1 MASTLALVFKR
12 LYLKGEITKEDVEE
26 RVKSGKITKKIISIS
41 QARRTM
47 NNLAEIVENQNVII
61 SIQSG
66 VIKDLFN
73 LLSQYMT
80 AEEMDTLPQVDK
92 INIAARLTTKV

>member
-1 MASTLALVFKR
+1 
-12 LYLKGEITKEDVEE
+12 
-26 RVKSGKITKKIISIS
+26 
-41 QARRTM
+41 M
-47 NNLAEIVENQNVII
+47 NNLTEIVENQNVII

-80 AEEMDTLPQVDK
+80 AEEMDALPQVDK
-92 INIAARLTTKV
+92 INTAARLAAKV

>member
-1 MASTLALVFKR
+1 
-12 LYLKGEITKEDVEE
+12 
-26 RVKSGKITKKIISIS
+26 
-41 QARRTM
+41 M

-92 INIAARLTTKV
+92 INIAARLATKV

>member
-1 MASTLALVFKR
+1 
-12 LYLKGEITKEDVEE
+12 
-26 RVKSGKITKKIISIS
+26 
-41 QARRTM
+41 M

-73 LLSQYMT
+73 LLNQYMT
-80 AEEMDTLPQVDK
+80 SEEIDTLPQVDK

>member
-1 MASTLALVFKR
+1 
-12 LYLKGEITKEDVEE
+12 
-26 RVKSGKITKKIISIS
+26 
-41 QARRTM
+41 M

-61 SIQSG
+61 PIQSG

>member
-1 MASTLALVFKR
+1 
-12 LYLKGEITKEDVEE
+12 
-26 RVKSGKITKKIISIS
+26 
-41 QARRTM
+41 M

-80 AEEMDTLPQVDK
+80 AEEMDALPQVDK

>member
-1 MASTLALVFKR
+1 
-12 LYLKGEITKEDVEE
+12 
-26 RVKSGKITKKIISIS
+26 
-41 QARRTM
+41 M

-73 LLSQYMT
+73 LLSQNMT

>member
-1 MASTLALVFKR
+1 
-12 LYLKGEITKEDVEE
+12 
-26 RVKSGKITKKIISIS
+26 
-41 QARRTM
+41 M

-80 AEEMDTLPQVDK
+80 AEEMDALPQVDK
-92 INIAARLTTKV
+92 INIAARLATKV

>member
-1 MASTLALVFKR
+1 
-12 LYLKGEITKEDVEE
+12 
-26 RVKSGKITKKIISIS
+26 
-41 QARRTM
+41 M
-47 NNLAEIVENQNVII
+47 NNLAEIV
-61 SIQSG
+61 
-66 VIKDLFN
+66 KDLFN

>member
-1 MASTLALVFKR
+1 
-12 LYLKGEITKEDVEE
+12 
-26 RVKSGKITKKIISIS
+26 
-41 QARRTM
+41 M

-92 INIAARLTTKV
+92 INIAARLTKKE

>member
-1 MASTLALVFKR
+1 
-12 LYLKGEITKEDVEE
+12 
-26 RVKSGKITKKIISIS
+26 
-41 QARRTM
+41 M

-92 INIAARLTTKV
+92 INIAARLTKCRLKRGGE

>member
-1 MASTLALVFKR
+1 
-12 LYLKGEITKEDVEE
+12 
-26 RVKSGKITKKIISIS
+26 
-41 QARRTM
+41 M

-73 LLSQYMT
+73 LLNQYMT
-80 AEEMDTLPQVDK
+80 AEEIDTLPQVDK

>member
-1 MASTLALVFKR
+1 
-12 LYLKGEITKEDVEE
+12 
-26 RVKSGKITKKIISIS
+26 
-41 QARRTM
+41 M
-47 NNLAEIVENQNVII
+47 NNLTEIVENQNVII

-80 AEEMDTLPQVDK
+80 AEEMDALPQVDK
-92 INIAARLTTKV
+92 INTAARLATKV

>member
-1 MASTLALVFKR
+1 
-12 LYLKGEITKEDVEE
+12 
-26 RVKSGKITKKIISIS
+26 
-41 QARRTM
+41 M
-47 NNLAEIVENQNVII
+47 NNIAEIVENQNVII

-80 AEEMDTLPQVDK
+80 AEEMDALPQVDK
-92 INIAARLTTKV
+92 INIAARLATKV

>member
-1 MASTLALVFKR
+1 
-12 LYLKGEITKEDVEE
+12 
-26 RVKSGKITKKIISIS
+26 
-41 QARRTM
+41 M

>member
-1 MASTLALVFKR
+1 
-12 LYLKGEITKEDVEE
+12 
-26 RVKSGKITKKIISIS
+26 
-41 QARRTM
+41 M

-92 INIAARLTTKV
+92 INIAARLTTKVQIKTRR

>member
-1 MASTLALVFKR
+1 
-12 LYLKGEITKEDVEE
+12 
-26 RVKSGKITKKIISIS
+26 
-41 QARRTM
+41 M
-47 NNLAEIVENQNVII
+47 NNLTEIVENQNVII

-80 AEEMDTLPQVDK
+80 AEEMDALPQVDK
-92 INIAARLTTKV
+92 INIAARLATKV

>member
-1 MASTLALVFKR
+1 
-12 LYLKGEITKEDVEE
+12 
-26 RVKSGKITKKIISIS
+26 
-41 QARRTM
+41 M

-80 AEEMDTLPQVDK
+80 AEEMDTLPQVNK